1 MCYPHLLKAYQ
12 IAPTIPISV
21 ASSERSFSKLKIIKN
36 DLKST
41 MTEDRLD
48 ALMIAAC
55 SIDIL
60 DTLDIDKLANAWAI
74 LKTRRIKI

>member
-1 MCYPHLLKAYQ
+1 
-12 IAPTIPISV
+12 
-21 ASSERSFSKLKIIKN
+21 
-36 DLKST
+36 

-48 ALMIAAC
+48 VLMIAAC

-74 LKTRRIKI
+74 LKTRRIKTEF